1 MSENQFSEQRRVGI
15 RLDKSE
21 YEVAPGGNIRVNV
34 ILRNQGIEND
44 RFALAIGGIPAIWA
58 SASQP
63 VVAWRLVRKKKAF

>member
-44 RFALAIGGIPAIWA
+44 RFALAIV
-58 SASQP
+58 SR
-63 VVAWRLVRKKKAF
+63 WRCPPLSFMPRSPIMV